1 MVRNRISIAD
11 KPRSGPL
18 SPAAGG
24 ARRAVPALITAA
36 LAVLAQAVPTLS
48 VLALAACSGADRP
61 VGMAETD
68 DRLLP
73 GLFLGPSLLSSQGAT
88 SGRTAPVINAFEA
101 IDSDGDGHLS
111 EAEIAH
117 HLATR
122 FARADR
128 NGDGELDL
136 AELGL
141 AGQPVAAQTLPFD
154 LDGNGRMSLA
164 EQRIYINTV
173 ISETSGTGSATVLWR
188 DVDRRLVR

>member
-1 MVRNRISIAD
+1 MNANRISIAAV
-11 KPRSGPL
+11 PRSGFL
-18 SPAAGG
+18 PAARQG
-24 ARRAVPALITAA
+24 AGPVLLAAV
-36 LAVLAQAVPTLS
+36 VTLT
-48 VLALAACSGADRP
+48 ACSGADRP
-61 VGMAETD
+61 VGTAETD

-88 SGRTAPVINAFEA
+88 SGRTAPVVNPFEA
-101 IDSDGDGHLS
+101 IDRNGDGRLS
-111 EAEIAH
+111 QAEIGQ
-117 HLATR
+117 HLAAR

-154 LDGNGRMSLA
+154 LDGNGRMSLG
-164 EQRIYINTV
+164 EQRAYINTV
-173 ISETSGTGSATVLWR
+173 ISGTSGTGSATVHWR